1 MRPATGQDLVSV
13 PKRSKGR
20 GKADRR
26 ADMTPEECYM
36 DVKDF
41 WLRLSPDARSALM
54 RVPIRQLIVSVP
66 FTPLCT
72 CCGCACCA
80 GHAGTI

>member
-1 MRPATGQDLVSV
+1 MNLNGQEFVSA

-26 ADMTPEECYM
+26 AEMTPEECYM

-41 WLRLSPDARSALM
+41 WLRLSPDQRSALL
-54 RVPIRQLIVSVP
+54 RVPIRQLIFSANSYV
-66 FTPLCT
+66 
-72 CCGCACCA
+72 
-80 GHAGTI
+80 